1 MYYRGY
7 SANRRTV
14 DLKTIENDPTAP
26 NQPNLTPPEPI
37 SGESSAPPLPSRRGV
52 VRRGLKSVAMD
63 LSPLKASRDF
73 RLLYLGQTISFFG
86 SMMTYVVL
94 PWQMYQLTKSSWA
107 VGLLGA
113 IEFVPML
120 LMAFVGGALADYVDR
135 RRLMRLAEL
144 ATALCIATLGINSLL
159 PQPRVWVLYLVA
171 ALFAALNGL
180 QRPSREAFIQQLVPA
195 EHMTA
200 VAALHTLRFSLA
212 AILGPAVGGFL
223 AATVGPVITYTIDF
237 GTVLV
242 SLISLWLVHATPRA
256 SDADRP
262 SLHSIAE
269 GLRYAK
275 SRPDLLGTYLIDI
288 NAMFFGMPMALFPA
302 YAEEFGGGAAVGLL
316 YAMPAVGSLIA
327 TLTSGWTKHV
337 QRHGAAITLAAAV
350 WGLAIIGFGLSHA
363 LWLALFW
370 LALAGAG
377 DTISGLFRMAMWNQ
391 TIPTRL
397 RGRLAG
403 IEMIS
408 YMSGPMLGNAEA
420 GAVATLFSLRTSIVS
435 GGILCAL
442 GSALLGVL
450 LPAFWRYH
458 SREGI
463 ARREAEESRTT

>member
-1 MYYRGY
+1 M
-7 SANRRTV
+7 SV
-14 DLKTIENDPTAP
+14 DPGNSPH
-26 NQPNLTPPEPI
+26 LTPGPTP
-37 SGESSAPPLPSRRGV
+37 GETVTPVENPRPRRRAV
-52 VRRGLKSVAMD
+52 LRGLRSVAID
-63 LSPLKASRDF
+63 LSPIKASRDF
-73 RLLYLGQTISFFG
+73 RLLYFGQTISFFG

-94 PWQMYQLTKSSWA
+94 PWQMYQLTRSSWS

-120 LMAFVGGALADYVDR
+120 LLAFVGGALADYVDR
-135 RRLMRLAEL
+135 RRLMLLAEL
-144 ATALCIATLGINSLL
+144 ATAFCIATLAVNSLL
-159 PQPRVWVLYLVA
+159 AQPRVWVLYLIA

-200 VAALHTLRFSLA
+200 VAALHTLRFSVG
-212 AILGPAVGGFL
+212 AILGPAAGGFL
-223 AATVGPVITYTIDF
+223 AATVGPKITYSIDF
-237 GTVLV
+237 CTVLF
-242 SLISLWLVHATPRA
+242 SLISLLLVHSTPRT
-256 SDADRP
+256 SDSDRP
-262 SLHSIAE
+262 SLRSIAE
-269 GLRYAK
+269 GVRYAK
-275 SRPDLLGTYLIDI
+275 SRPELLGTYLIDI

-302 YAEEFGGGAAVGLL
+302 YAEQFGGGSVGLL
-316 YAMPAVGSLIA
+316 YAMPAVGSLVA
-327 TLTSGWTKHV
+327 TLSSGWTKQIH
-337 QRHGAAITLAAAV
+337 RHGAAITFAAGI
-350 WGLAIIGFGLSHA
+350 WGLAIVGFGLAHQ
-363 LWLALFW
+363 LWLALFF

-442 GSALLGVL
+442 GSGLLGVL

-463 ARREAEESRTT
+463 AHREAEEAKVA